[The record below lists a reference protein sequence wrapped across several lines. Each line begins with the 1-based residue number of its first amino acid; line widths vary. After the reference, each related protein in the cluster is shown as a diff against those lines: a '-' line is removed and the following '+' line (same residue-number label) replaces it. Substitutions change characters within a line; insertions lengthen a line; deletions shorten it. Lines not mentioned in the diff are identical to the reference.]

1 MTLEEK
7 LKNDLVLAM
16 KEKDKKKLEVIR
28 MVKAAVDLEHI
39 NKKCDITDEL
49 VLDVLNK
56 QIKMRNDS
64 ITEFQKASR
73 NDLVEKTEEELE
85 ILMTYMPKQ
94 LTKEEV
100 EQELD
105 QIFDEVKPEGPR
117 DMGKVMK
124 EVNTRLKGKTDMKLV
139 SNLVK
144 ERLG

>member
-1 MTLEEK
+1 MTLKEK